1 MQLLAKLN
9 GFFGGQKGSY
19 PGFSVERFYLNRRSR
34 LTLTDDNLLEA
45 YSAHELVYACINKL
59 ADVMND
65 AEIIVEKKNA
75 EGEWEK
81 VEGHMLASIF
91 KRPNRWE
98 TGRDFRRLMV
108 QSEQAAGI
116 FYAEIVRSGAGV
128 PVELIALNPH
138 RVEPKL
144 GADNLTIAYYEY
156 TRTDGAA
163 YRIKPQNMF
172 IRRRVD
178 LVNRFYGMS
187 PLAVALKSVNSDIG
201 LTDYIDA
208 FFESDGTPSGI
219 LKILNQSIN
228 DAKAQALQASW
239 MQKYSR
245 RGSNHKGVAVL
256 DQNADFQKIGSGLN
270 ELDTENVSN
279 RFESRVCSV
288 FGVPPILVGALVG
301 LKHSTTNATAKAAL
315 QDFWENKVS
324 PELAA
329 FREWLT
335 WFVLPEFED
344 IAKIQ
349 AEKLRVG
356 FDISQIAFLQ
366 ENADGIHSRARENF
380 KAGMW
385 TLNEARIATGMPP
398 DDENGTDYYVQPS
411 SVIAITP
418 ENRMILAERERPD
431 PPVSEDDNK
440 PPNEDDPGDS
450 EPEAAE
456 DEGGEE
462 SSDKSQKKKSEELKT
477 YDYDGLTLGREPSA
491 VEEIIGLKAIA
502 GDLEAEKTRLAAAL
516 LVYRDKLVEQ
526 AAEKIDRLDTDT
538 VYQLTLV
545 PVPKARKQLERVVKS
560 SFETGR
566 RQVARELAAQLT
578 GKAEFKD
585 KDLESDDDF
594 EDFLDTIIDVMVSKL
609 INEVQSRAINIFVT
623 LKLLVDY
630 TVERLTEL
638 LTGQSDAFVEQT
650 ASSAANAA
658 IQAGRSREAQ
668 ERSGEWAKVIYSA
681 VLDRN
686 TCGPCGDADGME
698 STDEAD
704 LPDAP
709 NPACEGGW
717 LCRCFHVFVAKD
729 EA

>member
-1 MQLLAKLN
+1 MELLAKLSSM
-9 GFFGGQKGSY
+9 FGGQKGSY
-19 PGFSVERFYLNRRSR
+19 PGFSVERFYLNRRTR
-34 LTLTDDNLLEA
+34 LNLNDDNLLDA
-45 YSAHELVYACINKL
+45 YSAHELVYACINKI

-65 AEIIVEKKNA
+65 AEIVVEKKNRK
-75 EGEWEK
+75 GEWEK
-81 VEGHMLASIF
+81 VEGHMLASLF
-91 KRPNRWE
+91 KRPNKWE

-128 PVELIALNPH
+128 PVELIGLNPE
-138 RVEPKL
+138 RIEPKL

-156 TRTDGAA
+156 TRTDGTT
-163 YRIKPQNMF
+163 YRIKPQNLLV
-172 IRRRVD
+172 RRRVD
-178 LVNRFYGMS
+178 LVNRYYGLS

-228 DAKAQALQASW
+228 DAKAQALQANW

-344 IAKIQ
+344 IGQIQ

-366 ENADGIHSRARENF
+366 ENADGIHARARENF
-380 KAGMW
+380 KAGFW

-398 DDENGTDYYVQPS
+398 DDEKGTDYYVQPAN
-411 SVIAITP
+411 VVAITP
-418 ENRMILAERERPD
+418 ENRMILAERERPEL
-431 PPVSEDDNK
+431 PAPDDNK
-440 PPNEDDPGDS
+440 PTDEDDTGDT

-456 DEGGEE
+456 DEDGEE
-462 SSDKSQKKKSEELKT
+462 NGDKSQKKKSELKSF
-477 YDYDGLTLGREPSA
+477 DYDGLTLYREPSA
-491 VEEIIGLKAIA
+491 IEQIIGLKAIA
-502 GDLEAEKTRLAAAL
+502 GDLESEKAKLKAAL
-516 LVYRDKLVEQ
+516 LVYRDRLIEQ
-526 AAEKIDRLDTDT
+526 AAEKIDKFDTAT
-538 VYQLTLV
+538 VYQLTLT
-545 PVPKARKQLERVVKS
+545 PVPKARKQLERVVRDA
-560 SFETGR
+560 FTTGR
-566 RQVARELAAQLT
+566 RQVAREFAAQLT

-585 KDLESDDDF
+585 KDFDSDEDF
-594 EDFLDTIIDVMVSKL
+594 EDFLDTIIDVMISKL
-609 INEVQSRAINIFVT
+609 INEVQSRAINLYVT

-630 TVERLTEL
+630 TVERLMEML
-638 LTGQSDAFVEQT
+638 SSQSDAFVEET
-650 ASSAANAA
+650 ASSTANAA

-668 ERSGEWAKVIYSA
+668 ERSDEWEKVVYSA
-681 VLDRN
+681 ILDSG
-686 TCGPCGDADGME
+686 TCGLCADADGME
-698 STDEAD
+698 ATDEAD

-717 LCRCFHVFVAKD
+717 RCRCFHIFVAKA
-729 EA
+729 EV

>member
-1 MQLLAKLN
+1 MELLAKLSSM
-9 GFFGGQKGSY
+9 FGGQKGSY
-19 PGFSVERFYLNRRSR
+19 PGFSVERFYLNRRTR
-34 LTLTDDNLLEA
+34 LNLNDDNLLDA
-45 YSAHELVYACINKL
+45 YSAHELVYACINKI

-65 AEIIVEKKNA
+65 AEIIVEKKNT
-75 EGEWEK
+75 EGEWKK
-81 VEGHMLASIF
+81 VEGHMLTNLF
-91 KRPNRWE
+91 KRPNKWE

-116 FYAEIVRSGAGV
+116 FYGEIVRSGAGV
-128 PVELIALNPH
+128 PVELIGLNPH

-144 GADNLTIAYYEY
+144 GNDNLTIAYYEY
-156 TRTDGAA
+156 TRTDGTS
-163 YRIKPQNMF
+163 YRIKPQNMLV
-172 IRRRVD
+172 RRRVD
-178 LVNRFYGMS
+178 LVNRFYGLS

-228 DAKAQALQASW
+228 DAKAQALQANW

-329 FREWLT
+329 LREWLT

-344 IAKIQ
+344 IGQIQ

-366 ENADGIHSRARENF
+366 ENADGIHARARENF
-380 KAGMW
+380 KAGFW

-398 DDENGTDYYVQPS
+398 DDEKGTDYYVQPAN
-411 SVIAITP
+411 VVAITP
-418 ENRMILAERERPD
+418 ENRMILAERERPEL
-431 PPVSEDDNK
+431 PAPDDNK
-440 PPNEDDPGDS
+440 PTDEDDTGDT

-456 DEGGEE
+456 DEDGEE
-462 SSDKSQKKKSEELKT
+462 NGDKSQKKKSELKSF
-477 YDYDGLTLGREPSA
+477 DYDGLTLYREPSA
-491 VEEIIGLKAIA
+491 IEQIIGLKAIA
-502 GDLEAEKTRLAAAL
+502 GDLESEKAKLSGAL
-516 LVYRDKLVEQ
+516 IAYRDKLIEQ
-526 AAEKIDRLDTDT
+526 AAEKIEKLDTDT
-538 VYQLTLV
+538 VYQLTLT
-545 PVPKARKQLERVVKS
+545 PVPKARKQLERVIS
-560 SFETGR
+560 SAFATGR
-566 RQVARELAAQLT
+566 RQVAREFAAQLT

-585 KDLESDDDF
+585 KDFDSDEDF
-594 EDFLDTIIDVMVSKL
+594 EDFLDLIIDVMVSKL
-609 INEVQSRAINIFVT
+609 INEVQSRAINLYVT

-630 TVERLTEL
+630 TVERLVEML
-638 LTGQSDAFVEQT
+638 ASQSDAFVEET
-650 ASSAANAA
+650 AASTANAA

-668 ERSGEWAKVIYSA
+668 ARSDEWEKVTYSA
-681 VLDRN
+681 ILDRN
-686 TCGPCGDADGME
+686 TCGPCAEADGME
-698 STDEAD
+698 ATDEAD

-717 LCRCFHVFVAKD
+717 RCRCFHIFVAKA